1 MDLREDHLKNT
12 LYVFTE
18 CKIYAESIIYTKNVL
33 RTMQHGIIII
43 IKRVNSNNTQFL

>member
-18 CKIYAESIIYTKNVL
+18 CKIYAESIIYTENLL
-33 RTMQHGIIII
+33 RTMQHGIII